1 MCVVVLMSDVPYSRL
16 GHAGYIP
23 VLTLI
28 LLLFDVLI
36 PKCSHMAVALS
47 ILRPVP
53 KHCLLY
59 EALSDNPI

>member
-1 MCVVVLMSDVPYSRL
+1 MCIVALMSDVPYSRL

-28 LLLFDVLI
+28 LPFDVLI

-47 ILRPVP
+47 VLRPVP